1 MKYVLLFL
9 AALLVAF
16 GGFAFAA
23 GFHVVFDGEGSSLI
37 AGVVGLGCGVIV
49 AGQVFILR
57 GLEAMRAALEGRGT
71 VPLNDYGY
79 NHEEAAFAA
88 SFPAAARTEPQPALA
103 PAPHF
108 FTEAAP
114 QPAEVDF
121 AVAPAEPV
129 APQMSPRP
137 FDRISPAMR
146 PVPAEASRGN
156 GFLGKFGQTASQAA
170 AQATSQ
176 AVRGEEPV
184 APEEALAARVDTD
197 LLLEAALAVPAPA
210 APEPAAEPPPI
221 RPAAFATN
229 LRTSPSLTEMWRRV
243 TAKSSKPAV
252 AEQQDAPPPP
262 IPAFEPAETED
273 HEEDEPSSRGSEA
286 ADVPAQIARPVP
298 IRAVVES
305 DLDTA
310 VERAFSVALK
320 GQEEPRSEP
329 DDASADAAEALP
341 PAPALAIEKAEREPA
356 AAPAARKGLALGGW
370 FDDALSGSRKPSP
383 VQASPFESRP
393 IESSPL
399 EASPLEATPIQAS
412 RAEPVVPVLRPVAEE
427 EARPAPAQE
436 DAPAT
441 TAAATEMGRYQA
453 NGTTYVMYSDGS
465 IEAQT
470 DQGIYRFGSM
480 AELKT
485 FFEEQVVAH

>member
-1 MKYVLLFL
+1 MKYILLFL

-37 AGVVGLGCGVIV
+37 AGVVGLGCGVII

-57 GLEAMRAALEGRGT
+57 GLEAMRAALEGRGS
-71 VPLNDYGY
+71 VPVNDYGY

-108 FTEAAP
+108 FAEAAP

-121 AVAPAEPV
+121 AAAPAEPV

-156 GFLGKFGQTASQAA
+156 GFLGKFGQTASQA
-170 AQATSQ
+170 QATSQ
-176 AVRGEEPV
+176 TVRGEEPV

-243 TAKSSKPAV
+243 TAKSSKPAA

-286 ADVPAQIARPVP
+286 ADVPAQIARPV
-298 IRAVVES
+298 ES
-305 DLDTA
+305 DLDPA
-310 VERAFSVALK
+310 VARAFSVAVN

-329 DDASADAAEALP
+329 DDASAEAVEALP
-341 PAPALAIEKAEREPA
+341 PAQALAIEKAEREPA

-383 VQASPFESRP
+383 VQASPVQASP
-393 IESSPL
+393 VQPSPL
-399 EASPLEATPIQAS
+399 EASPLEATPS

-427 EARPAPAQE
+427 EPRPAPAQ